1 MGEVAA
7 SLARDATADDT
18 DDELDALVDEL
29 LGSKPRPVDW
39 RRLTGEAAAQQWAD
53 LHAWVR
59 WLVGR
64 YAIDPREIPPCW
76 GAHGE
81 LVEELSAL
89 HTAHQAAYDPAGA
102 PTGPADWHTTLANTR
117 SRLHLS
123 VARTGCRAGQHRD
136 SATPEWVAAGQT
148 DDLAGRE

>member
-1 MGEVAA
+1 MREVAA
-7 SLARDATADDT
+7 GLTRDAAGDT

-29 LGSKPRPVDW
+29 LGSKPRPIDW
-39 RRLTGEAAAQQWAD
+39 RRLTDEAAAQQWAD

-59 WLVGR
+59 WLVKR

-102 PTGPADWHTTLANTR
+102 PAGPADWHTTLANTR

-136 SATPEWVAAGQT
+136 SAIPGWVATAQT
-148 DDLAGRE
+148 DGPADWE